1 MPDEFLHE
9 IVNEEKTVNEEI
21 LRYYFKYQNPLSLVK
36 DLLKADINKND
47 KIKYMIIN
55 KLIKLMEGNNIEEI
69 PKNENPKI
77 VANNVAKNP

>member
-1 MPDEFLHE
+1 
-9 IVNEEKTVNEEI
+9 
-21 LRYYFKYQNPLSLVK
+21 
-36 DLLKADINKND
+36 
-47 KIKYMIIN
+47 MIIN